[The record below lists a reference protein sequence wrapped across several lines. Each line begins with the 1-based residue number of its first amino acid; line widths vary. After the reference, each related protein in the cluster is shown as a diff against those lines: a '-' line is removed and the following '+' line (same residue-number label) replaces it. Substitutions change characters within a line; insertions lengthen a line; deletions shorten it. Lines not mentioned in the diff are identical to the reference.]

1 MMTAELASLEQKID
15 LLTTQVAFVNQQL
28 EDQRRRYE
36 ALDAFKQEALPI
48 ANHFVRLSIDELAD
62 IGSDFAAEDLLYL
75 FKRVLRNM
83 DLLVDLL
90 DRVERLTGLADE
102 TSVIGRQV
110 FNNAIEKLDFLE
122 RQGYFA
128 FMNASLSIVERIVT
142 EFSEEDVHALGDNI
156 VTILKTV
163 RNMTQPEVLALANR
177 AVETMQ
183 AEPEGPELS
192 TLGLLRE
199 LGDPRVRK
207 GMARML
213 NVVKVMAEQP
223 LPGPKNGS

>member
-1 MMTAELASLEQKID
+1 MTAELASLEQKID
-15 LLTTQVAFVNQQL
+15 LLTEQMVFVREEL
-28 EDQRRRYE
+28 EAQRRRQE
-36 ALDAFKQEALPI
+36 TLEEFKQEALPI
-48 ANHFVRLSIDELAD
+48 ANHFVRLAIDELAD

-102 TSVIGRQV
+102 TTAIGRQV
-110 FNNAIEKLDFLE
+110 FNSAIDKLDFLE

-142 EFSEEDVHALGDNI
+142 EFSEEDVQALGENI

-177 AVETMQ
+177 AVDTMRI
-183 AEPEGPELS
+183 EPEGPELS

-213 NVVKVMAEQP
+213 NVVKVMADQP
-223 LPGPKNGS
+223 SPETKNGN

>member
-1 MMTAELASLEQKID
+1 MTIELASLEHKID
-15 LLTTQVAFVNQQL
+15 LLSAQMTVISEQMEA
-28 EDQRRRYE
+28 QRRRQE
-36 ALDAFKQEALPI
+36 AIDSFKADALPI
-48 ANHFVRLSIDELAD
+48 ANHFVRLAIDELAD

-102 TSVIGRQV
+102 SAVIGRQV
-110 FNNAIEKLDFLE
+110 FNSAIERLDYLE

-128 FMNASLSIVERIVT
+128 FMNASFSIVERIVM

-163 RNMTQPEVLALANR
+163 RSMTQPEVLAMANR
-177 AVETMQ
+177 AVETIQ
-183 AEPEGPELS
+183 AEPEGAELS

-199 LGDPRVRK
+199 LGDPKVRK

-213 NVVKVMAEQP
+213 NVVKVMADQP
-223 LPGPKNGS
+223 PPKMNNGN